1 MKKKL
6 LSIFLSLSL
15 IFSSIASMSVSFA
28 EENSSTEK
36 VIQQDGIEVRM
47 DMKAGSSLYM
57 KKYHWLKNPNP
68 SWKEYFEDE
77 YTNSSA
83 ELKNY
88 NKNQLMKIV
97 IEVPKKEG
105 LVINNINHEQ
115 NDSVP
120 DSIKQNFPEY
130 FGWQEND
137 KGNNQYN
144 FYFRDSEDKDYKFTI
159 EYTYNGKTSTMDISY
174 PVKDLLDM
182 DMNFRA
188 EIMSVMFNAPM
199 GYSTK
204 DKYLT
209 KNILGDESKW
219 PKKMLIQ
226 KESGGFKYNAHEI
239 KTLNGIQYLGNN
251 IKQLLLGWEAKT
263 SDDEKNGKMGFT
275 NLKEKDLEIIS
286 LAEKDY
292 ENLDQFR
299 ITELNMKKPTIP
311 ENSYSPEIL
320 AKCVEKMPNL
330 QVFYCEGSGFN
341 NFKVFEGLEGNK
353 LDDIWCANNGVT
365 SVDGIQNHIDLNH
378 IGIHNTTYGKGAGL
392 PQNGVFDLSPFEKC
406 DLGRKCLAMLQEID
420 LRKVMENKGFKD
432 YKVLAVKE
440 NDKVK
445 IELPMPID
453 IDSTLTDVTNNEVI
467 AKYGN
472 ETIKCIANEN
482 NGKKYIEIDNTA
494 FGGKVVEDIENIEF
508 NFNFNND
515 SGVDKR
521 TKGLFNGVVNFK
533 ASFNPTAK
541 KEYRATYDFKSI
553 TEDKGLPESVIK
565 LLPVDNTEYN
575 EGDTITAIKPNY
587 EEVEDGNGKWIFKDY
602 DSESKVASKDNAD
615 ENNNI
620 KFVGKWEY
628 VENEAK
634 KYKVSYEF
642 INATN
647 EDNITGVELD
657 KLTLPNEIT
666 KLLPNNTENNK
677 EYSVGE
683 EVDALKAAELKD
695 KSIVVKYQNKD
706 KEIDTYL
713 EWKFDGYYVEDTKSD
728 KLTIKKDGE
737 NKFVGKWIC
746 KDVDLEEYKFESD
759 SSKELPYEISKLEPE
774 RSGHLDIATDDKVE
788 PEYNGKKEIKVSD
801 GTWNLVEWKFEYKDK
816 EYDCPEKPIKVH
828 DDVKFI
834 GVWHFTPNSTGGGG
848 TITPTPNPNPTP
860 DKEDP
865 DRVEGDDR
873 IETSIEA
880 SEILYPNGTNAV
892 VLANAERFSD
902 VLTANPFAVQEK
914 ASALLTYKDK
924 LPEKTL
930 KEIERLGA
938 KKIYVS
944 GGYEAVSKKVVDSL
958 AAKGYEIYRFDGL
971 DRYDTARKI
980 AIKIR
985 EKGNKEVVELASG
998 ENYPDALCMTSM
1010 AVKDNAPILLT
1021 KKDSIPKYTKQAL
1034 AEWDIESVKIGGLDE
1049 AISKDVQNQ
1058 IDKGFEITKGN
1069 KADSNVY
1076 DGAKKVSRFGGK
1088 DRYETSTIIAANSYP
1103 ESRLGV
1109 YATGE
1114 DFPDALIA
1122 GNYAGRKEAPVL
1134 LVKRDTLPE
1143 VVEKYTTDSKIEK
1156 ATVIG
1161 GVNAVSD
1168 KVFNLIK
1175 AAINK

>member
-15 IFSSIASMSVSFA
+15 IFSSIASMSVAFA

-36 VIQQDGIEVRM
+36 VVQQDGIEVRM

-57 KKYHWLKNPNP
+57 APKHWLTNPNP
-68 SWKEYFEDE
+68 SWKEYFEDNANNKE
-77 YTNSSA
+77 A
-83 ELKNY
+83 ELLNY
-88 NKNQLMKIV
+88 NGNQLMKIV
-97 IEVPKKEG
+97 IEIPKKEG
-105 LVINNINHEQ
+105 LVINNINHKQ
-115 NDSVP
+115 NDAVP
-120 DSIKQNFPEY
+120 DNIKQNFPEY
-130 FGWQEND
+130 FGWKEND

-144 FYFRDSEDKDYKFTI
+144 FYFRKNGNYNFII
-159 EYTYNGKTSTMDISY
+159 EYTLNKESKQIELSY
-174 PVKDLLDM
+174 SVTDLLDM
-182 DMNFRA
+182 DINFRGA
-188 EIMSVMFNAPM
+188 LLEYVSRITSNKVE
-199 GYSTK
+199 
-204 DKYLT
+204 YLT
-209 KNILGDESKW
+209 KNFLEDESEW
-219 PKKMLIQ
+219 PGGIVIKKGLSFT
-226 KESGGFKYNAHEI
+226 KNAPLV
-239 KTLNGIQYLGNN
+239 KSLNGIQYMGNN
-251 IKQLLLGWEAKT
+251 LKELHLSWEDIAC
-263 SDDEKNGKMGFT
+263 SDSRGGFINLEKNGI
-275 NLKEKDLEIIS
+275 EKIA
-286 LAEKDY
+286 LAEKNY
-292 ENLDQFR
+292 ENLREFR
-299 ITELNMKKPTIP
+299 ITELEEKNPYIP
-311 ENSYSPEIL
+311 ENSYTSNLIT
-320 AKCVEKMPNL
+320 KCVAKMPNL
-330 QVFYCEGSGFN
+330 EAFYCEGSGFN

-353 LDDIWCANNGVT
+353 LNDIWCGNNGVT

-378 IGIHNTTYGKGAGL
+378 IKIRNTTAGKNAGL

-406 DLGRKCLAMLQEID
+406 DLGGKCLAMLQEID
-420 LRKVMENKGFKD
+420 LRKVMENKGYKD
-432 YKVLAVKE
+432 YKVLAVKA

-472 ETIKCIANEN
+472 ETIKCISNEN

-508 NFNFNND
+508 SFKFNNY
-515 SGVDKR
+515 SGVDER

-553 TEDKGLPESVIK
+553 TEGKGLPESVTK

-759 SSKELPYEISKLEPE
+759 SSK
-774 RSGHLDIATDDKVE
+774 
-788 PEYNGKKEIKVSD
+788 
-801 GTWNLVEWKFEYKDK
+801 
-816 EYDCPEKPIKVH
+816 
-828 DDVKFI
+828 
-834 GVWHFTPNSTGGGG
+834 
-848 TITPTPNPNPTP
+848 
-860 DKEDP
+860 
-865 DRVEGDDR
+865 
-873 IETSIEA
+873 TSI
-880 SEILYPNGTNAV
+880 
-892 VLANAERFSD
+892 
-902 VLTANPFAVQEK
+902 
-914 ASALLTYKDK
+914 
-924 LPEKTL
+924 
-930 KEIERLGA
+930 
-938 KKIYVS
+938 
-944 GGYEAVSKKVVDSL
+944 
-958 AAKGYEIYRFDGL
+958 
-971 DRYDTARKI
+971 
-980 AIKIR
+980 
-985 EKGNKEVVELASG
+985 
-998 ENYPDALCMTSM
+998 
-1010 AVKDNAPILLT
+1010 
-1021 KKDSIPKYTKQAL
+1021 
-1034 AEWDIESVKIGGLDE
+1034 
-1049 AISKDVQNQ
+1049 
-1058 IDKGFEITKGN
+1058 
-1069 KADSNVY
+1069 
-1076 DGAKKVSRFGGK
+1076 
-1088 DRYETSTIIAANSYP
+1088 
-1103 ESRLGV
+1103 
-1109 YATGE
+1109 
-1114 DFPDALIA
+1114 
-1122 GNYAGRKEAPVL
+1122 
-1134 LVKRDTLPE
+1134 
-1143 VVEKYTTDSKIEK
+1143 
-1156 ATVIG
+1156 
-1161 GVNAVSD
+1161 
-1168 KVFNLIK
+1168 
-1175 AAINK
+1175 

>member
-36 VIQQDGIEVRM
+36 VVQQDGIEVRM
-47 DMKAGSSLYM
+47 DMKAGTCFNVYHKWGNYDVKQKFANGPEMDNSGYNGWQIM
-57 KKYHWLKNPNP
+57 KVVIDIPKKDGLIVDEITPMQNDEGVPQNIKNNYPDYFVMKEYQDKYSYNYYFLKNGEYKFKIKYTINGAT
-68 SWKEYFEDE
+68 KETVVKYEANDLVSIEDF
-77 YTNSSA
+77 YMRVYLI
-83 ELKNY
+83 ELCNKNY
-88 NKNQLMKIV
+88 N
-97 IEVPKKEG
+97 
-105 LVINNINHEQ
+105 
-115 NDSVP
+115 
-120 DSIKQNFPEY
+120 
-130 FGWQEND
+130 
-137 KGNNQYN
+137 GNY
-144 FYFRDSEDKDYKFTI
+144 E
-159 EYTYNGKTSTMDISY
+159 
-174 PVKDLLDM
+174 
-182 DMNFRA
+182 
-188 EIMSVMFNAPM
+188 
-199 GYSTK
+199 

-209 KNILGDESKW
+209 KTFLSTVLTQDALGKKEGFVFGNLNDRPILYQNFVPKIES
-219 PKKMLIQ
+219 ID
-226 KESGGFKYNAHEI
+226 
-239 KTLNGIQYLGNN
+239 GIQY
-251 IKQLLLGWEAKT
+251 
-263 SDDEKNGKMGFT
+263 FT
-275 NLKEKDLEIIS
+275 NNLKEIRLSGQYGFNNLKSISHIIDGKYEV
-286 LAEKDY
+286 LDTFEVTEKYDP
-292 ENLDQFR
+292 
-299 ITELNMKKPTIP
+299 KPTIKPSSYTP
-311 ENSYSPEIL
+311 ELITECI
-320 AKCVEKMPNL
+320 KKMPNL
-330 QVFYCEGSGFN
+330 EAFYCEGTGFN
-341 NFKVFEGLEGNK
+341 DFTVFRDEYLGKRNLN
-353 LDDIWCANNGVT
+353 DIWCGNNGVT
-365 SVDGIQNHIDLNH
+365 SIEGIEKHNLNH
-378 IGIHNTTYGKGAGL
+378 IGIHNTTAGKNAGL
-392 PQNGVFDLSPFEKC
+392 AQNGVFDLTPLKNS
-406 DLGRKCLAMLQEID
+406 DLDEKCLAVLQEID
-420 LRKVMENKGFKD
+420 LRKVMANKGYED
-432 YKVLAVKE
+432 YKVSAVKE

-453 IDSTLTDVTNNEVI
+453 IDGKLTDVGLKAGDKRNVT
-467 AKYGN
+467 AKYDK
-472 ETIKCIANEN
+472 ETKEFEVKDD
-482 NGKKYIEIDNTA
+482 GDKKYIEIDNTA
-494 FGGKVVEDIENIEF
+494 FGGKVVDDIENIEF
-508 NFNFNND
+508 SFKFNND
-515 SGVDKR
+515 SGVDER

-553 TEDKGLPESVIK
+553 TEDKGLPESVTE

-575 EGDTITAIKPNY
+575 EGDTITAIKPND
-587 EEVEDGNGKWIFKDY
+587 EEVEDGNGKWIFRGY
-602 DSESKVASKDNAD
+602 DSKSKVASKDNAD

-647 EDNITGVELD
+647 EYNITGVELD

-666 KLLPNNTENNK
+666 KLLPNNNENNK

-683 EVDALKAAELKD
+683 EVDALKTAELKD
-695 KSIVVKYQNKD
+695 KTIVVKHQNAEKG
-706 KEIDTYL
+706 IDTYL

-774 RSGHLDIATDDKVE
+774 TSGHLDIATDDKVE

-1021 KKDSIPKYTKQAL
+1021 RKDSIPKYTKQAL

-1103 ESRLGV
+1103 ESKLGV

-1143 VVEKYTTDSKIEK
+1143 PIEKYTKESKIKK
-1156 ATVIG
+1156 ATIIG

-1175 AAINK
+1175 AIINR